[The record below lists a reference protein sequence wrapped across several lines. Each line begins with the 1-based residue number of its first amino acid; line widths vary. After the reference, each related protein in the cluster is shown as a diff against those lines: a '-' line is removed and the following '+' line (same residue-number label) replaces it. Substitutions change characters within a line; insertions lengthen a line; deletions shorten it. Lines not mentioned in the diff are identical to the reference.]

1 MNKAI
6 ADITVPTKVYREV
19 VLFRNN
25 QNIAPKPA
33 PKSVGFRNGK
43 LILSGKLSTADCTI
57 YLPEKKKIA
66 ENKIPK
72 SNELRTPK

>member
-6 ADITVPTKVYREV
+6 ADITVPIKVYQKV

-33 PKSVGFRNGK
+33 PKSVGFRNGRLILNGK
-43 LILSGKLSTADCTI
+43 LIMADCII

-72 SNELRTPK
+72 NNELRTPK